1 MHRRARVLVPALV
14 GLLALTGCG
23 SGGPETVDAQLVAV
37 CMGHPDDSAGQW
49 SYVFSRDGR
58 TVAEGSAMPGTAL
71 TVEVPLGMIDVSGN
85 GEPVGSLGSD
95 LPSTV
100 DADGHPQGL
109 EYLSGDA
116 ACPDLAGA

>member
-1 MHRRARVLVPALV
+1 M

-37 CMGHPDDSAGQW
+37 CMGHPDDSTGQW
-49 SYVFSRDGR
+49 RYVFSRDGR

-71 TVEVPLGMIDVSGN
+71 TVEVPLGMIDVNGN

-100 DADGHPQGL
+100 DAAGHPQGL
-109 EYLSGDA
+109 VHLSGDA
-116 ACPDLAGA
+116 ACPDLSGT